1 MRYDMKSYKMEI
13 DDSAI
18 SYPPHLADNVRGVK
32 EELASEKMKPRL
44 VKKLDQNNRTSH
56 ATNIDQSGTRME
68 LTDDEGNTLHY
79 QKKTTAKK

>member
-1 MRYDMKSYKMEI
+1 
-13 DDSAI
+13 
-18 SYPPHLADNVRGVK
+18 
-32 EELASEKMKPRL
+32 MKPRL